1 MKIVFT
7 DHLLTRLKQRKISRN
22 IVKEIFNQSLEN
34 YWDNLRNRHI
44 VIGEVLYQGKYR
56 KVMEAYDIIEKRIEA
71 VTIHPIT
78 ETEIKHRLQSGR
90 WNYEKSKRKES

>member
-7 DHLLTRLKQRKISRN
+7 EHLLTRLKQRKIPRN

-44 VIGEVLYQGKYR
+44 VVGEVLYEGKYR
-56 KVMEAYDIIEKRIEA
+56 KVLVAYDIIKNRVEA

-78 ETEIKHRLQSGR
+78 EIEIEHRLQSGR
-90 WNYEKSKRKES
+90 WSYEKSKRKES

>member
-34 YWDNLRNRHI
+34 YWDNL
-44 VIGEVLYQGKYR
+44 GEVLYQGKYR
-56 KVMEAYDIIEKRIEA
+56 KVMVAYDIIEKRIEA

>member
-7 DHLLTRLKQRKISRN
+7 DHLLIRLKQRKIPRN
-22 IVKEIFNQSLEN
+22 IVKEIFSQSLEN

-44 VIGEVLYQGKYR
+44 VVGEVLYKGKSR
-56 KVMEAYDIIEKRIEA
+56 KVLVAYDIIKNRIEA
-71 VTIHPIT
+71 VTVHPIT
-78 ETEIKHRLQSGR
+78 ETDIDHRLYSGR